1 VLLGFGSALLALALG
16 LLAAYVVS
24 LVRGKPVSVPTA
36 GSSPSAGSPSPPAV
50 PAGAPP
56 AAAVPAG
63 WTRAHV
69 SSLGLDVRHPPTW
82 SRHLLGKVTLWERT
96 TPAGGRGV
104 QEVGIGRLAPAAAT
118 TALEQFARSFFA
130 GQPGL
135 QVPAATGGDQ
145 RGDLTIAYRRS
156 GVPVN
161 VALHGA
167 QAPQGVLL
175 TLARAP
181 ATTPTAAAAL
191 LAQFLAGVSATR

>member
-16 LLAAYVVS
+16 LLAAYVIS
-24 LVRGKPVSVPTA
+24 LVRRKPASAPTA
-36 GSSPSAGSPSPPAV
+36 GSSPSAGSPSAPAG

-56 AAAVPAG
+56 APALPIS

-82 SRHLLGKVTLWERT
+82 SRHLLGKVILWERN
-96 TPAGGRGV
+96 TPGGGRGV
-104 QEVGIGRLAPAAAT
+104 QEVGIGRLAPAPAT

-135 QVPAATGGDQ
+135 QVPAATGDDQ
-145 RGDLTIAYRRS
+145 RGDLLVAYRRS
-156 GVPVN
+156 AVPVH

-167 QAPQGVLL
+167 QDPHGVVL

>member
-1 VLLGFGSALLALALG
+1 VLLSFGSALLALALG

-24 LVRGKPVSVPTA
+24 LVRGKPVSAPTA
-36 GSSPSAGSPSPPAV
+36 GSSPSAGSPSAPAG

-56 AAAVPAG
+56 APAVPVS

-82 SRHLLGKVTLWERT
+82 SRHLLGKVTLWERS
-96 TPAGGRGV
+96 TPGGGRGV

-118 TALEQFARSFFA
+118 KALEQFAGSFFD
-130 GQPGL
+130 G
-135 QVPAATGGDQ
+135 Q
-145 RGDLTIAYRRS
+145 RGDLTVAYRRS

-167 QAPQGVLL
+167 QDAHGVVL

>member
-1 VLLGFGSALLALALG
+1 MLLGFGSALLALALG

-24 LVRGKPVSVPTA
+24 LVRGKPVSAPTV
-36 GSSPSAGSPSPPAV
+36 GSSPSAGSPSAPAV

-96 TPAGGRGV
+96 TSAGGRGV
-104 QEVGIGRLAPAAAT
+104 EEVGIGRLAPAPAT
-118 TALEQFARSFFA
+118 TALERFVGSFFA
-130 GQPGL
+130 SQPGL
-135 QVPAATGGDQ
+135 QVPAATGDGQ
-145 RGDLTIAYRRS
+145 QGDLTIAYRRT
-156 GVPVN
+156 GVPVR

-167 QAPQGVLL
+167 QDAHGVVL

-181 ATTPTAAAAL
+181 ATPQTAAAAL
-191 LAQFLAGVSATR
+191 LAQFRAGVSAAR